1 MKTEIFEVKTGN
13 SEKTIGDL
21 RKELKA
27 AKGDIANLTVGTEE
41 YNAAVQKAADITDKL
56 GDIQQLVQRSSTGLA
71 GKMASV
77 SNVMAGVSG
86 AANTVV
92 GTLSLLGVENE
103 ELNKKLNN
111 SITALIGITQGLSAL
126 TPAGKALKELTV
138 WTKAA
143 TKGFSSMKKA
153 LIGTGIGAL
162 VVAIGTLVAYK
173 DDIREF
179 FNRFNTGV
187 NNIKESTK
195 QLTDQLE
202 AISSAKGSPA
212 NFWQEA
218 YDNLC
223 KYNKEATKTTD
234 QIRKQL
240 EANNIQ
246 YKNQLALDEQRLK
259 KLQEEYDTKLK
270 LVGIDARAAKEAKQ
284 LSGQITALKER
295 VNTTKELLKEN
306 GALLLQYRNL
316 KEEEP
321 EVTTT
326 VTIDKKQ
333 QNVFEGQLK
342 KSADELVNVEK
353 DAIQRTYD
361 FLNSIGFSDT
371 EIAEFANKMGNDF
384 EKIRNYLTSLYGKDY
399 IAYLLTGE
407 EQPIKISVEPV
418 LKPAAE
424 STDSL
429 VEQANEA
436 AAKWDAEQTKKE
448 EDAMKRRK
456 KNYAESVQLVGSLG
470 NAFAALSDVFAE
482 NEEASQA
489 LAISS
494 IIADTAAAIMGTWA
508 GYADLGIPGTI
519 AAAIQ
524 TAAIAATGV
533 AQIMNVKN
541 QRISEGYTPN
551 IPEVKTSAIQ
561 QSNYAGGEYK
571 VYVTETDITN
581 TQNRVR
587 VIENQSKY

>member
-1 MKTEIFEVKTGN
+1 MKTEIFEIKTGN

-173 DDIREF
+173 DDIKEF
-179 FNRFNTGV
+179 FNNYSEGNNHAAKEVAKHREEIDKLNNSMKGESGKTIWEILTSDVKKYNDEIARTPQILKDNAKKEIDALKAERTEWSRLISERRQALEENPKQKWRKKLLEEAEAQFNILDEEV
-187 NNIKESTK
+187 RLK
-195 QLTDQLE
+195 Q
-202 AISSAKGSPA
+202 AILV
-212 NFWQEA
+212 A
-218 YDNLC
+218 YDNTL
-223 KYNKEATKTTD
+223 
-234 QIRKQL
+234 
-240 EANNIQ
+240 
-246 YKNQLALDEQRLK
+246 KNQANAI
-259 KLQEEYDTKLK
+259 EET
-270 LVGIDARAAKEAKQ
+270 AK
-284 LSGQITALKER
+284 TAEK
-295 VNTTKELLKEN
+295 TI
-306 GALLLQYRNL
+306 G
-316 KEEEP
+316 
-321 EVTTT
+321 
-326 VTIDKKQ
+326 TIDKKQ
-333 QNVFEGQLK
+333 QNVFKEQLK

-384 EKIRNYLTSLYGKDY
+384 EKIRNYLKNTYGDDY
-399 IAYLLTGE
+399 ISYLLIGSK
-407 EQPIKISVEPV
+407 QPIKISVEPV
-418 LKPAAE
+418 FKPAAE
-424 STDSL
+424 GIDGLLQQT
-429 VEQANEA
+429 EEA
-436 AAKWDAEQTKKE
+436 AAKWDAEQAKKE
-448 EDAMKRRK
+448 MDAMERRK
-456 KNYAESVQLVGSLG
+456 KNYAESVKLVGSLG
-470 NAFAALSDVFAE
+470 NAFAALSEVFAE

-494 IIADTAAAIMGTWA
+494 IIADTASAIMGTWA